1 MWDDVKCLFDC
12 TSIVSKW
19 KQTIFNNVSY
29 KYSIDPW
36 CPWFPL
42 WRDSQKL
49 YLTAMMRLQQY
60 KAMYSVQ
67 WGITISVG
75 CYIHHKTQHMRHQC
89 SSPWNAP
96 CRHSTPE
103 CLPSLLSYLVVPNLW
118 QKELIFLLN
127 GHTYIHT
134 CIQEISIFFP
144 FKVAPTGKPG
154 LPS

>member
-1 MWDDVKCLFDC
+1 MWDDDC
-12 TSIVSKW
+12 TSIVSRW
-19 KQTIFNNVSY
+19 KQTNFNNVSY

-42 WRDSQKL
+42 WGDSPKL
-49 YLTAMMRLQQY
+49 YLTAMMWLQQY
-60 KAMYSVQ
+60 KAMHSVQ
-67 WGITISVG
+67 WGITTSVG

-96 CRHSTPE
+96 CRHSAPE
-103 CLPSLLSYLVVPNLW
+103 CLPSLLSYLDVPKLW
-118 QKELIFLLN
+118 PKELFFLLN
-127 GHTYIHT
+127 GHTY
-134 CIQEISIFFP
+134 IQEISIFFP